1 MKKRIIKR
9 VFICLLVLLTFTTVS
24 CKKNQDKVSNFPEIV
39 NNLKSYKLT
48 GTLESNFPSG
58 TKVSNITVYYKN
70 PDKYRVELLLPNSL
84 EKQVILKNTDGVFVL
99 IPSLNKNFKVSSNWP
114 LTTSYPYLLQSL
126 SKDMI
131 ADVEKQMEKEENI
144 TTYKLKV
151 KLFDNVNDMYQ
162 KIVFNNSTGL
172 PQDVTIYKSDNT
184 IISHFK
190 VENIETDIDISDE
203 LFESNKTMETLKE
216 VIQDEQLDF
225 DRVMSYPTYCPTG
238 LVLKE
243 EVKSGSGDTQRVILT
258 YSGSS
263 FVTIIEKFVNPFE
276 TIKTEYIDGD
286 LCVLGGVVTI
296 VNDESIKFYDSGIEY
311 TLASSN
317 LEKLELVYIGDSLRL
332 TNEK

>member
-1 MKKRIIKR
+1 MKKRLIKT
-9 VFICLLVLLTFTTVS
+9 VLMCFLVLLTFTTIS
-24 CKKNQDKVSNFPEIV
+24 CKKNQDKVSEFPEII

-58 TKVSNITVYYKN
+58 TKISNITVYYKN
-70 PDKYRVELLLPNSL
+70 PDKYRVELVLPNSL
-84 EKQVILKNTDGVFVL
+84 EKQVILKNPDGVFVL

-131 ADVEKQMEKEENI
+131 ADEEKTVEKTDTT

-151 KLFDNVNDMYQ
+151 KLFDNANDMYQ
-162 KIVFNNSTGL
+162 KITFDNTTGL
-172 PQDVTIYKSDNT
+172 PTEVSIYKTDDT
-184 IISHFK
+184 ILSYFK
-190 VENIETDIDISDE
+190 VDKIETNIDINDE
-203 LFESNKTMETLKE
+203 LFENNKTMETLKE
-216 VIQDEQLDF
+216 VLQEDQLDF
-225 DRVMSYPTYCPTG
+225 DRAMSYPTYCPTG

-243 EVKSGSGDTQRVILT
+243 EVKSGSNDSLRVILT

-263 FVTIIEKFVNPFE
+263 FLTIIEKFITPFE
-276 TIKTEYIDGD
+276 STKTEYIDGD
-286 LCVLGGVVTI
+286 LCIMGGVVTI
-296 VNDESIKFYDSGIEY
+296 VNDETIKFYDSGIEY

-332 TNEK
+332 NNEK

>member
-151 KLFDNVNDMYQ
+151 KLFDNANDMYQ
-162 KIVFNNSTGL
+162 KIVFNNLTGL

-332 TNEK
+332 NNEK